1 MIVGG
6 DLLLNCWALN
16 KYLDVS
22 GFQPSPHPLR
32 SARSILEGTTFS
44 KAMKKKRRT
53 GNKIQTKQYQITF
66 LPWRA
71 ATKTDSSCSSILILL
86 HSYLHTVDRKRCLIQ
101 SCFSVCIETYIHRN
115 HPPVVRI
122 SVT

>member
-22 GFQPSPHPLR
+22 GFQPSPQPLR

-44 KAMKKKRRT
+44 KAMKK
-53 GNKIQTKQYQITF
+53 NVA
-66 LPWRA
+66 L
-71 ATKTDSSCSSILILL
+71 ATKFRQNNIKLCSCLGEQQQKQTVRVLLFLFYSILI
-86 HSYLHTVDRKRCLIQ
+86 
-101 SCFSVCIETYIHRN
+101 YI
-115 HPPVVRI
+115 P
-122 SVT
+122 